1 MDYRSLSLETDA
13 RGVARLTLD
22 EPATHNALSATLLEE
37 LPRAAAAL
45 AGDAAVRVVV
55 LTGAGASFSAGG
67 DLKWMER
74 ARGLERAGRIAESHK
89 IAAMLAALD
98 SLSKPLIGRINGAA
112 YGGGVGLVAVCDVS
126 IAARGARF
134 GLTETRLGLIPAN
147 IGPYVVTRLGPA
159 RAREVMLNA
168 KIFDADE
175 AARIGL
181 VSRTVDAAELDREVE
196 REVGHFLACAPHAV
210 AAAKALVRHIARH
223 GAAES
228 IDHAIERLADAWE
241 DEESREG
248 IAAFFE
254 KRKPRWSP

>member
-1 MDYRSLSLETDA
+1 MAYRSLTLEADA
-13 RGVARLTLD
+13 RGIARLTLN
-22 EPATHNALSATLLEE
+22 EPATHNALSADMLEE

-45 AGDAAVRVVV
+45 DRDPSVRVVV

-67 DLKWMER
+67 DLKWMQT
-74 ARGLERAGRIAESHK
+74 ARTLDRAGRIADSRK
-89 IAAMLAALD
+89 IATLLAALD
-98 SLSKPLIGRINGAA
+98 ALSKPLIGRVNGSAF
-112 YGGGVGLVAVCDVS
+112 GGGVGLVAVCDVS
-126 IAARGARF
+126 IAARDARF

-147 IGPYVVTRLGPA
+147 IGPYVVARLGPA

-168 KIFDADE
+168 KLFDADE

-181 VSRTVDAAELDREVE
+181 VSRAVELSALDAEVE
-196 REVGHFLACAPHAV
+196 REAGYFLDCAPRAV

-223 GAAES
+223 GSAQS

-254 KRKPRWSP
+254 KRKPNWTR